1 MKTKKMITV
10 NVFNVSHIDSKNYI
24 TSIEIPKYQY
34 IGCTLKALK
43 NYVKTQAP
51 NDSNNL
57 NMRFYVFYSNTFLIK
72 ETDLNYIK

>member
-24 TSIEIPKYQY
+24 TSIEIPEYKYMAN
-34 IGCTLKALK
+34 TLKALK

-51 NDSNNL
+51 NDFNNL
-57 NMRFYVFYSNTFLIK
+57 TMRFYVFHSNTFLIK